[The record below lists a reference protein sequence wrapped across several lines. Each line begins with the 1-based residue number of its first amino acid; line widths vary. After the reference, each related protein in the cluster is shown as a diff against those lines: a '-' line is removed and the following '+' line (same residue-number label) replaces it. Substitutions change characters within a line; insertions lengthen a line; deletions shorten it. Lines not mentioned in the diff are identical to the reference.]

1 MRFRQDYLRCP
12 GSTGRGISHRGT
24 ERSDGK
30 ERKWRNEQNRIAED
44 ETGKRKEAGAK
55 QGGLEDEGT

>member
-1 MRFRQDYLRCP
+1 ME
-12 GSTGRGISHRGT
+12 
-24 ERSDGK
+24 ERA
-30 ERKWRNEQNRIAED
+30 NRIAED